1 MRHWRNGRTKVRP
14 YLNEKRG
21 TAPLEESMRSVS
33 VIVPVYNVEKYLA
46 RCLDSLLN
54 QTQPDI
60 EILVV
65 NDGSTDASGHIVD
78 EYARKYPDRIRA
90 FHMENEGVS
99 AARNR
104 GVAKAQGKYLTF
116 VDSDDYVT
124 GDYLERMV
132 TAAEKNSSDLVIQ
145 GSGWWMKMVPY
156 CPRSVQQSIFQE
168 KKKNGRCGLY
178 LPGDGCSVGISG
190 WNIN

>member
-78 EYARKYPDRIRA
+78 ESIPI
-90 FHMENEGVS
+90 
-99 AARNR
+99 
-104 GVAKAQGKYLTF
+104 
-116 VDSDDYVT
+116 
-124 GDYLERMV
+124 
-132 TAAEKNSSDLVIQ
+132 
-145 GSGWWMKMVPY
+145 GSGLSTGKMRA
-156 CPRSVQQSIFQE
+156 CLRRETAEWQ
-168 KKKNGRCGLY
+168 KRKANT
-178 LPGDGCSVGISG
+178 
-190 WNIN
+190 